1 MGLFQISERYRSFP
15 KYISLKRL
23 DIALH
28 TDTNI
33 IQADFVKKQ
42 QQTNTQKTVKL
53 NYFYPMHVL
62 GMGPHRYFCSASY
75 TLRPTANLKALSA
88 W

>member
-1 MGLFQISERYRSFP
+1 MGLFQISERYRRFP
-15 KYISLKRL
+15 KYSSLKRL

-33 IQADFVKKQ
+33 MQADFIKKKNK
-42 QQTNTQKTVKL
+42 NTHTHKQKPVKL

-62 GMGPHRYFCSASY
+62 GMGLKYPTFTGASPSIF
-75 TLRPTANLKALSA
+75 L
-88 W
+88 